1 MRKKKGK
8 RLRGSTEDQEGK
20 SRANYKKKT
29 LGLNFYYYFL
39 AFFKKIGKES
49 LSFFFIFDILLD
61 FNFSSYFYF
70 YNFYLI
76 YLK

>member
-8 RLRGSTEDQEGK
+8 RLRGGTEDQEGK

-29 LGLNFYYYFL
+29 LGLIFYYYFL

-49 LSFFFIFDILLD
+49 LSFFFFLIFYWTSILVVISI
-61 FNFSSYFYF
+61 FTIF
-70 YNFYLI
+70 I
-76 YLK
+76 

>member
-8 RLRGSTEDQEGK
+8 RLRGSTEDQEGQ
-20 SRANYKKKT
+20 SRANYKKKM
-29 LGLNFYYYFL
+29 GLIFYYYFL
-39 AFFKKIGKES
+39 AFFKKIGKKS
-49 LSFFFIFDILLD
+49 LFFFIFNILLD
-61 FNFSSYFYF
+61 INFSSYFYF